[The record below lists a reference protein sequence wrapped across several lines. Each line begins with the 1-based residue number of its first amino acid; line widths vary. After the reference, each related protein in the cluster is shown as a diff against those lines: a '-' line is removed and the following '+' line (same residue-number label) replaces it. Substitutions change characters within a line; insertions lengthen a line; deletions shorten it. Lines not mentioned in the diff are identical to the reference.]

1 MLPCHSCF
9 IYGTWRSK
17 EVGGVGGGGG
27 AGGAAGGGG
36 GRGGGG
42 GAGGRG
48 GARGGGAAK
57 GGTNNYGR
65 VIPLDTMIEKESARS
80 AFLKIFQ
87 IVSGK
92 LFRRMPVGGCFG
104 YSFQVSYD
112 SLAKAFHIDFNPY
125 DIA

>member
-17 EVGGVGGGGG
+17 EVGGV
-27 AGGAAGGGG
+27 AGGGEVLKSSY
-36 GRGGGG
+36 RGGGG
-42 GAGGRG
+42 KPQMGGPIIMG
-48 GARGGGAAK
+48 EL
-57 GGTNNYGR
+57 
-65 VIPLDTMIEKESARS
+65 IPLDTMIEKESARS